1 MGIVWIVLAVVFGLI
16 AAGFLFLFVFGV
28 YVQRRFFCRRYNGNK
43 HLKYFKAED
52 FQGLLA
58 EPICFASDRGQMLHG
73 FIYRNES
80 VLRPEGLIVF
90 SHGFS
95 AGHEAYTTEIDTL
108 ARAGFWV
115 LAYDGTGCVRSE
127 GKYFRGFDQ
136 GPIDLSYA
144 LRYIKSDSR
153 LADLKI
159 VLVGHSWGAF
169 TVMNAP
175 DDACVCATVAMCGF
189 VSGPSVVA
197 QTAIPFCR
205 VLMKIFSGVL
215 YLLNRFA
222 FRGRK
227 VNNSIASLRACDH
240 PVLLLYGEKDRTV
253 LYRYNGEKIK
263 IMTADKENIRFL
275 SFCSKG
281 HNVYLTDEAQD
292 YMDSVFHKISVQAK
306 REPAQA
312 DALYA
317 GVDYRKMIEE
327 DNAVMQ
333 TIVAFCKDAVSQNG
347 GQILEKSLTNPQ

>member
-1 MGIVWIVLAVVFGLI
+1 MGIVWIVLAAVLGLI

-58 EPICFASDRGQMLHG
+58 EPICFASDRGQMLRG

-80 VLRPEGLIVF
+80 VLSPEGLIIF
-90 SHGFS
+90 SHGFG
-95 AGHEAYTTEIDTL
+95 AGHTSYTTEVAAL
-108 ARAGFWV
+108 ARAGFAV
-115 LAYDGTGCVRSE
+115 LAFDNTGCMSS
-127 GKYFRGFDQ
+127 GGNSLLGFDR
-136 GPIDLSYA
+136 GVLDLLAAVSFA
-144 LRYIKSDSR
+144 ENDER
-153 LADLKI
+153 LNGLKI
-159 VLVGHSWGAF
+159 ALVGHSWGAF
-169 TVMNAP
+169 SVLNTLPAHPEVAG
-175 DDACVCATVAMCGF
+175 AVAMCGF
-189 VSGPSVVA
+189 VSGPSVAA

-227 VNNSIASLRACDH
+227 VNNSIASLRACGH

-253 LYRYNGEKIK
+253 LYRYNGEKMK
-263 IMTADKENIRFL
+263 NMTADKDNIRFL

-281 HNVYLTDEAQD
+281 HNVYLTDEAQN
-292 YMDSVFHKISVQAK
+292 YMDSVFHKISVRAK
-306 REPAQA
+306 RDPAQA

-317 GVDYRKMIEE
+317 GVDYRKMTEE
-327 DNAVMQ
+327 DNAVMR
-333 TIVAFCKDAVSQNG
+333 TIVAFCKDAVSQSG
-347 GQILEKSLTNPQ
+347 K